1 MMPSTESERWEFL
14 EMIGA
19 YAADELEGE
28 EAGEAE
34 RLMLETEDNR
44 RLAES
49 YAQMLALLSAL
60 GEETPEAPEAVVNYA
75 IRRAYVSAAVRRA
88 DSIMRG
94 LATDYLGALVHYL
107 GLRPARQR

>member
-1 MMPSTESERWEFL
+1 MPSTENERWEFL
-14 EMIGA
+14 EMVGA
-19 YAADELEGE
+19 YAAGELEGE
-28 EAGEAE
+28 EAREAE

-60 GEETPEAPEAVVNYA
+60 GQETPEAPEAVVNYA

-94 LATDYLGALVHYL
+94 LAIDYLGALVHYL
-107 GLRPARQR
+107 GLRPAQQ

>member
-1 MMPSTESERWEFL
+1 MMPSTDNERWEFL

-19 YAADELEGE
+19 YAAGEIEGE
-28 EAGEAE
+28 EAREVE

-44 RLAES
+44 RLAQS

-60 GEETPEAPEAVVNYA
+60 GQETPEAPEAVVNYA
-75 IRRAYVSAAVRRA
+75 IRRAYVSAALRRA

-94 LATDYLGALVHYL
+94 LAIDYLGALVHYL
-107 GLRPARQR
+107 GLRPAER

>member
-1 MMPSTESERWEFL
+1 MPSTDNERWEFL

-19 YAADELEGE
+19 YAAGEIEGE
-28 EAGEAE
+28 EAREVE

-44 RLAES
+44 RLAQS

-60 GEETPEAPEAVVNYA
+60 GQETPEAPEAVVNYA
-75 IRRAYVSAAVRRA
+75 IRRAYVSAALRRA

-94 LATDYLGALVHYL
+94 LAIDYLGALVHYL
-107 GLRPARQR
+107 GLRPAER

>member
-1 MMPSTESERWEFL
+1 MPSVESERWEFL
-14 EMIGA
+14 ERVGA
-19 YAADELEGE
+19 YAAGELEGA
-28 EAGEAE
+28 EAREVE

-60 GEETPEAPEAVVNYA
+60 GQETPEAPDAMVNYA
-75 IRRAYVSAAVRRA
+75 IRRAYVSATLRRA

-94 LATDYLGALVHYL
+94 LAIDYLGALVHYL
-107 GLRPARQR
+107 GLRPSERR